1 VARRVDVRAGFGDFL
16 ELSQSGAMGERMG
29 PRCVVGKGKR
39 GDPDQAAHGA
49 RGRLAHVVEGLWR
62 AACAVALAAH
72 DNGGCRVV
80 PERKESS
87 AWAGPGKIYPTFS
100 QLSV

>member
-1 VARRVDVRAGFGDFL
+1 
-16 ELSQSGAMGERMG
+16 
-29 PRCVVGKGKR
+29 
-39 GDPDQAAHGA
+39 
-49 RGRLAHVVEGLWR
+49 VVEGLWR
-62 AACAVALAAH
+62 AACAAALAAH